1 VSPGSVRFPP
11 EITRPGRLLVVD
23 DDPSI
28 RSVLVRVLVP
38 AGYEVREAGSGEEAL
53 ERFERDGADLVLS
66 DLQMPGIS
74 GMDLLQRVKARDDTT
89 GFIILTGAGTL
100 ENAIR
105 ALRLQADDYLLK
117 PFNLE
122 EVSLA
127 VERADRHRRLLR
139 ENRFYQRHLEERV
152 AEQARQ
158 LESLF
163 VDALQSLASAVE
175 ARDDYTADHVERV
188 ARYAVATGREVGL
201 EGEAIRD
208 LWVGALLHDIGKL
221 AVPDHVLKKPG
232 PLTDEEYAVM
242 KQHPEIGAGILE
254 RSTFLRPAV
263 PAALHHQERWDG
275 TGYPGGLRGEE
286 ISLQGRII
294 AVVDTF
300 DAIVSTRPY
309 RGMRSREEAVAEIE
323 RCSGSQ
329 FDPAVVAAFRRALA
343 KGFPD
348 DPAAPTL
355 RGRGIS
361 LVE

>member
-1 VSPGSVRFPP
+1 MSAGKVEFPP
-11 EITRPGRLLVVD
+11 YVSARARLLLVD
-23 DDPSI
+23 DDPVV
-28 RSVLVRVLVP
+28 RTMLVRVLERSYDLRQ
-38 AGYEVREAGSGEEAL
+38 AASGEEAL
-53 ERFERDGADLVLS
+53 DLFARYGADLVLS

-74 GMDLLQRVKARDDTT
+74 GMDLLQRVKAEDDTV

-100 ENAIR
+100 ENAIG

-117 PFNLE
+117 PFNLD
-122 EVSLA
+122 EVALA
-127 VERADRHRRLLR
+127 VARADRHRRLLR
-139 ENRFYQRHLEERV
+139 ENRYYQRHLEERV

-163 VDALQSLASAVE
+163 VDALESLANAVE

-188 ARYAVATGREVGL
+188 ARYAVSTGRELGL
-201 EGEAIRD
+201 DGETIRD

-221 AVPDHVLKKPG
+221 AVPDQVLKKPG
-232 PLTDEEYAVM
+232 RLTPEEYEVM
-242 KQHPEIGAGILE
+242 KRHPEIGAQILE

-275 TGYPGGLRGEE
+275 TGYPAGLKGEE

-294 AVVDTF
+294 AVVDTY
-300 DAIVSTRPY
+300 DAMVSVRPY
-309 RGMRSREEAVAEIE
+309 RGSRSREEALAEIE

-329 FDPAVVAAFRRALA
+329 FDPAVVEAFERALA
-343 KGFPD
+343 RGFPD